1 MRKAKKVSCVS
12 CGKEALEK
20 NEIGI
25 SKKLLGEQVESFYCM
40 DCLADYL
47 GVSVQDILDKI
58 EEFRDQGCKLFE

>member
-1 MRKAKKVSCVS
+1 MRKVKKASCVS

-20 NEIGI
+20 NESGI
-25 SKKLLGEQVESFYCM
+25 NKQLLGEQVESFYCM

-58 EEFRDQGCKLFE
+58 EEFKDQGCKLFE